1 MKTFLSIVICC
12 FLAVS
17 FVQAGAK
24 CYVVTEDALAGD
36 SEATWELANSMLK
49 NQEMEKL
56 TRLMLEGKLIVIKP
70 GEKVQMIAP
79 FKGLY
84 EIKTSHDE
92 KKWFISVEV
101 AKPCSQ

>member
-1 MKTFLSIVICC
+1 MKQLFLSV
-12 FLAVS
+12 LALLLV
-17 FVQAGAK
+17 FVVTNAGAK

-36 SEATWELANSMLK
+36 SETTWELANSMLK

-70 GEKVQMIAP
+70 GERVRMIAP
-79 FKGLY
+79 VKGLY
-84 EIKTSHDE
+84 EIKTGNDE